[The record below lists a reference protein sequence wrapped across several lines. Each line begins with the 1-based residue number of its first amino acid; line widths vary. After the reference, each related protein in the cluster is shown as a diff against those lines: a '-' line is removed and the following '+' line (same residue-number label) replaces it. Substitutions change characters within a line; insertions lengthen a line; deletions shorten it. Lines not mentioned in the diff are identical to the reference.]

1 MKSLGEIQSDAD
13 FRITNQKENG
23 LYPVLKEL
31 QDTLVVLT
39 EAVEALTLRVEALEN
54 AS

>member
-1 MKSLGEIQSDAD
+1 MKSLSEIQSDAD

-31 QDTLVVLT
+31 QDSVVALT
-39 EAVEALTLRVEALEN
+39 SAVEALTLRVEALEN